1 MQLGISLQLPR
12 AAAGE
17 MVTAVLPEIQDAM
30 RQTLLGFKSEDLQTP
45 TGVNKVRKAMTDHL
59 NEVMA
64 RVLGAERVA
73 KMTDG
78 TAKRRLCA
86 EHPVHDADRRMSER
100 DARRRERPV
109 PYDADGLGSLSL
121 TLGIIVLLLWG
132 GIWAMRRMR
141 PGVGLGNA
149 RDCTIL
155 RSLAL
160 GPRERLVVV
169 RGRRAGSW

>member
-1 MQLGISLQLPR
+1 VGSAL
-12 AAAGE
+12 
-17 MVTAVLPEIQDAM
+17 
-30 RQTLLGFKSEDLQTP
+30 
-45 TGVNKVRKAMTDHL
+45 
-59 NEVMA
+59 
-64 RVLGAERVA
+64 
-73 KMTDG
+73 
-78 TAKRRLCA
+78 
-86 EHPVHDADRRMSER
+86 
-100 DARRRERPV
+100 

-160 GPRERLVVV
+160 GPRERLLVVEV
-169 RGRRAGSW
+169 GARQLVIGIGSASVSLICELDDKLPTVAAGDDRFGEAIRKAVGRWRG

>member
-1 MQLGISLQLPR
+1 
-12 AAAGE
+12 
-17 MVTAVLPEIQDAM
+17 
-30 RQTLLGFKSEDLQTP
+30 
-45 TGVNKVRKAMTDHL
+45 
-59 NEVMA
+59 
-64 RVLGAERVA
+64 
-73 KMTDG
+73 
-78 TAKRRLCA
+78 
-86 EHPVHDADRRMSER
+86 
-100 DARRRERPV
+100 V

-160 GPRERLVVV
+160 GPRERLLVVEIGARQLV
-169 RGRRAGSW
+169 IGIGSASVSLICELDEKLPAAAGEDRFGEAIKKAVGRWRGG